1 MDTLH
6 TLFYF
11 IVAIGLLV
19 AIHEFGHF
27 WVARKTG
34 VKVLRFS
41 IGFGK
46 VIWKYQKDNASTE
59 YVLSVIPLGGYV
71 KMVDERE
78 GDVAAED
85 LPYAFTQKSLWA
97 RTAIVAA
104 GPVFNL
110 LLAVILYW
118 VIFMMGET
126 GMRPIVGTVE
136 QGTLAA
142 QAGFVEREEIVTV
155 NGISTVTWRDT
166 METLLAAIVDA
177 EEGVPVEVKTDDG
190 FVITHTLV
198 IPLEI
203 SQDPE
208 RLFKEL
214 GLKAWQPIIPPVVG
228 RVIEGSV
235 AAQAGLQTDDLILSA
250 DNIEFNDWIAWVK
263 YVQAHGGQAM
273 SVQLE
278 RDGQILAIQLTPESV
293 IENEQI
299 KGKIGVGVQVP
310 EGLRESLMVEY
321 SLPPG
326 DALITAFERTWYY
339 SGATLKMMGQ
349 MFMGNASVENLS
361 GPISIAQYAGKS
373 AEMGLVSFLKFL
385 AILSVSLGVLNLL
398 PIPVLDGGHLLMFA
412 VEAIKGS
419 PVSEKVQIVFQQ
431 IGMTALLALMAL
443 AMFVDIE
450 RLFQ

>member
-46 VIWKYQKDNASTE
+46 VVWKYQKDSASTE
-59 YVLSVIPLGGYV
+59 YVLSAIPLGGYV

-78 GDVAAED
+78 GDVSSED
-85 LPYAFTQKSLWA
+85 LPYAFTRKPLWA

-104 GPVFNL
+104 GPIFNL
-110 LLAVILYW
+110 VLAIILYW
-118 VIFMMGET
+118 VVFMLGET
-126 GMRPIVGTVE
+126 GMRPIVGEVAPS
-136 QGTLAA
+136 TLAA
-142 QAGFVEREEIVTV
+142 QAGFVEGEEIVAV
-155 NGISTVTWRDT
+155 NNITTVTWRET
-166 METLLAAIVDA
+166 METLFASAMDA
-177 EEGVPVEVKTDDG
+177 EEGLPIEVKTEDG
-190 FVITHTLV
+190 ISIIHTLV
-198 IPLEI
+198 IPLAV
-203 SQDPE
+203 SQDPQ
-208 RLFKEL
+208 RLYKEL
-214 GLKAWQPIIPPVVG
+214 GLKAWQPIIAPVVG
-228 RVIEGSV
+228 KVIENSV
-235 AAQAGLQTDDLILSA
+235 AAQAGLQPGDLILSA
-250 DNIEFNDWIAWVK
+250 DDSEFTDWIPWVK
-263 YVQAHGGQAM
+263 YVQSHAGKVMA
-273 SVQLE
+273 VQIE
-278 RDGQILAIQLTPESV
+278 RDGQVLMIHLTPESV
-293 IENEQI
+293 AENEQI
-299 KGKIGVGVQVP
+299 IGKIGVGVLVP
-310 EGLRESLMVEY
+310 EGLRESLMVEH
-321 SLPPG
+321 SLPPLA
-326 DALITAFERTWYY
+326 ALVAAVERTWYY

-349 MFMGNASVENLS
+349 MFVGKASVDNLS

-385 AILSVSLGVLNLL
+385 AIVSISLGILNLL

-419 PVSEKVQIVFQQ
+419 PVTEKVQIIFQQ

-443 AMFVDIE
+443 AVFLDIE